1 METAI
6 FWLDLAGVAVF
17 ALSGALTASRRQMD
31 LFGFL
36 LIATV
41 TGIGGGT
48 LRDLLIGQAPVF
60 WVREPVYLAVTTG
73 VALLGFVTA
82 HLVEYRYR
90 LLLWADAVGLSV
102 FCLLGAEAALA
113 AGVSHPIAII
123 MGLMSATF
131 GGLVRDILCHETPL
145 ILRKEI
151 YATAAVLGA
160 GAYVG
165 LAALGLDRSWCL
177 LAGFLAAFLLRGLAI
192 WKGLSLPT
200 YDKRPA
206 RSYEDLRRPRGRD

>member
-1 METAI
+1 MLEALLYWT
-6 FWLDLAGVAVF
+6 DLAGVAVF
-17 ALSGALTASRRQMD
+17 ALSGALTAARKHMD
-31 LFGFL
+31 LFGFV

-48 LRDLLIGQAPVF
+48 LRDLLLGLTPVF
-60 WVREPVYLAVTTG
+60 WVQQPVYLAITTG
-73 VALLGFVTA
+73 VALLGFLTA

-90 LLLWADAVGLSV
+90 LLLWADAAGLSL

-113 AGVSHPIAII
+113 AGVSPGIAVI
-123 MGLMSATF
+123 MGLMSAAF
-131 GGLVRDILCHETPL
+131 GGLVRDILCAETPL

-160 GAYVG
+160 GVYVG
-165 LAALGLDRSWCL
+165 LAQLGLERPWCL
-177 LAGFLAAFLLRGLAI
+177 AAGFVAAFGLRGLAI
-192 WKGLSLPT
+192 AKGLSLPI

-206 RSYEDLRRPRGRD
+206 RRYEDRDEPPRG